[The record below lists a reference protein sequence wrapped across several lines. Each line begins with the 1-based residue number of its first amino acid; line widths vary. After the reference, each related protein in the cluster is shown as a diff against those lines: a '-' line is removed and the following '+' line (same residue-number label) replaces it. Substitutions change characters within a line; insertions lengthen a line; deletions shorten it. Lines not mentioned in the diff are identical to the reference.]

1 MRTGPSRDAGDQAPL
16 QAVKMA
22 DMLFIEICAG
32 SAVLSSA
39 IHHIGLQTL
48 SIDHEFNRF
57 EAHAAITQLD

>member
-1 MRTGPSRDAGDQAPL
+1 
-16 QAVKMA
+16 MA